1 MVEVT
6 PASVDAMRRAHS
18 ELLREVEELRAA
30 IRPPLAPTLAGVGAR
45 LGAVRAR
52 VVEHFRIEEEGGYMA
67 VVRQRQPRLE
77 GAVYRLAAE
86 HVDLLRA
93 LDALIRTAA
102 GDTRFD
108 ARFGNEIT
116 AWAES
121 LERHEDRENRLIED
135 AFDLDLGPAD

>member
-1 MVEVT
+1 
-6 PASVDAMRRAHS
+6 
-18 ELLREVEELRAA
+18 
-30 IRPPLAPTLAGVGAR
+30 
-45 LGAVRAR
+45 
-52 VVEHFRIEEEGGYMA
+52 MA

-77 GAVYRLAAE
+77 GAVFRLAAE